1 MPDKA
6 KAPAGN
12 DSIRRSLHRD
22 GSFAP
27 RPRAA
32 LNGAGIFANGAS
44 AMRLQVWRG
53 LLDITASQCQG
64 YEQTRALPFLHLS
77 DRGNESVRST
87 GQGIVD

>member
-12 DSIRRSLHRD
+12 DSIARSLHRD

-32 LNGAGIFANGAS
+32 LDGAGIFANGQRHEATS
-44 AMRLQVWRG
+44 EAR
-53 LLDITASQCQG
+53 IA
-64 YEQTRALPFLHLS
+64 
-77 DRGNESVRST
+77 
-87 GQGIVD
+87 